1 MPDLELDIKAF
12 FEEGVNRVSIL
23 LLFLSQSTFV
33 SVFTLRVLPVADLI
47 VLKNSLDF
55 SLHVSGE
62 AWIMSRPDRT
72 CKHLIQS

>member
-1 MPDLELDIKAF
+1 MPDLELDIEAF
-12 FEEGVNRVSIL
+12 FEEGVNRVGIL
-23 LLFLSQSTFV
+23 LLFLSQSTLV

-47 VLKNSLDF
+47 ILEDSLDF

-72 CKHLIQS
+72 G